1 MENLSIKIKQ
11 TIEIDSEITLPKYFT
26 INKYNHYKLVD
37 PTCVVSVTYY
47 PSSLESIKALEIF
60 SSIRM
65 ENIRYVQYIAK
76 PENIDPLTEKEFLTY
91 FNEAKKL
98 ILSA

>member
-1 MENLSIKIKQ
+1 
-11 TIEIDSEITLPKYFT
+11 
-26 INKYNHYKLVD
+26 
-37 PTCVVSVTYY
+37 
-47 PSSLESIKALEIF
+47 
-60 SSIRM
+60 M

-76 PENIDPLTEKEFLTY
+76 PENIEPITEKEFLTY